1 MIQNTTTEKPKAI
14 FCWSGGKDSAFCLH
28 QIFIENKFDVKYL
41 MTTINAEFHRISMHG
56 VRESLL
62 DTQAASIGIPLL
74 KMLVSEASNEAYE
87 SQMEKVLLQAKS
99 EGVEYVIFGDI
110 FLEDLRI
117 YRENNLA
124 KIGLKAVFPL
134 WKNDTKV
141 LMHDFLQQG
150 FQTITCCVSDKYLDE
165 SFCGQIINTGFLS
178 RLPADVDPCGEN
190 GEFHTF
196 CFDGPIF
203 KNKIDFSIGEKT
215 YKSTEYLK
223 EKYGFWYCDLY

>member
-1 MIQNTTTEKPKAI
+1 MPNAISEKPKAI

-28 QIFIENKFDVKYL
+28 QVFIENKFDVKYL
-41 MTTINAEFHRISMHG
+41 MTTINTEFNRISMHG

-62 DTQAASIGIPLL
+62 DAQADSIGIPLL

-165 SFCGQIINTGFLS
+165 SFCGQIINAGFLS